1 LANKITRGF
10 LTKEGLWEIETHLC
24 VNTEL
29 MDIAIKQTCTS
40 WWQEVTCLSSLH
52 DPWLVSAHNQQ
63 LGIRLLFIKL
73 RTQILLKKHCN
84 SYSLVFQAATTNEN
98 IKRNN
103 IAFRSYNARF
113 IEQLTDSKL
122 QIIIYIL
129 LVIFIPSH
137 LREASLVHPNLMSW
151 PKRIMVGL
159 RRAEKLKL

>member
-1 LANKITRGF
+1 
-10 LTKEGLWEIETHLC
+10 
-24 VNTEL
+24 

-40 WWQEVTCLSSLH
+40 WSQEVTCLSSLH

-151 PKRIMVGL
+151 PKSIMVGL
-159 RRAEKLKL
+159 RRVEKKFKLKMAHSCKSENHKTRKNGKFFELK